1 MTRLSWVQ
9 PEDLLAHEFA
19 AARGEGRP
27 VDDIAARWLA
37 AGGPASAPVSGTSA
51 EPATPE
57 LRQLAVRLLDEIA
70 GRPVDPGLAAVEP
83 DGWPAIVASWPAAPS
98 ALPGLADPDRVLGAW
113 QGRAAGCLLGKPV
126 EKIPRRGIEEI
137 LRSSGRW
144 PLSGYFS
151 ARGVAREVLSRW
163 PWNRRSAPN
172 SLAENISG
180 MPEDDDLNYPMLA
193 LAVLER
199 TGAAFGTDD
208 MAQAWLD
215 NLPGGRV
222 FTAERVAYRNL
233 LAGLS
238 APATATVRNPY
249 REWIGAAI
257 RGDLLGWVAAGDPA
271 AAAELAWRDAR
282 LSHTRNGI
290 YGEMFTAAL
299 CSAALVASDVDAVL
313 AAGRSVV
320 PPGSRLAAAIRLGI
334 DLGRGQ
340 HPVDVCL
347 DRIEA
352 AYGRLHWVHVLGNA
366 CLVSFALSRSRGEFA
381 RGICAVVTGGW
392 DTDSNGATV
401 GSVCGALA
409 GAAGLPAEWIGPL
422 RDSVRSSLPGFDNSS
437 LTGLAGRTIQLTER
451 FATVPAARAG
461 GRCRTGAGTVT
472 EQPR

>member
-9 PEDLLAHEFA
+9 PEDLLAHEFTA
-19 AARGEGRP
+19 SRAEGRP
-27 VDDIAARWLA
+27 VDDVADRWLA
-37 AGGPASAPVSGTSA
+37 AGGTTDAPVSGTSA
-51 EPATPE
+51 GQATPE

-70 GRPVDPGLAAVEP
+70 GRPVDPALAAAEP
-83 DGWPAIVASWPAAPS
+83 DDWPAIVASRPDAPP
-98 ALPGLADPDRVLGAW
+98 ALPGRIDPDRVLGAW

-126 EKIPRRGIEEI
+126 EKIPRRGIEQL

-144 PLSGYFS
+144 PLSGYFT
-151 ARGVAREVLSRW
+151 ARGVPDEVRSRW

-180 MPEDDDLNYPMLA
+180 MPEDDDLNYPMLSLA
-193 LAVLER
+193 LLER
-199 TGAAFGTDD
+199 TGPAFRTGDV
-208 MAQAWLD
+208 AQAWLD

-233 LAGLS
+233 LSGLQ
-238 APATATVRNPY
+238 APATARWRNPY

-257 RGDLLGWVAAGDPA
+257 RGDLLGWVRPGDPA

-299 CSAALVASDVDAVL
+299 CSAALAAADVEAVL

-320 PPGSRLAAAIRLGI
+320 PPGSRLAAAIRLGVE
-334 DLGRGQ
+334 LGRGEQ
-340 HPVDVCL
+340 PVDVCL

-352 AYGRLHWVHVLGNA
+352 AYGHLHWVHVLGNA
-366 CLVSFALSRSRGEFA
+366 CLVAFALSRSRGDFVT
-381 RGICAVVTGGW
+381 GICTVVTGGW

-409 GAAGLPAEWIGPL
+409 GASRLPGEWIAPL
-422 RDSVRSSLPGFDNSS
+422 RDSVRSSLPGFDHSS
-437 LTGLAGRTIQLTER
+437 LTGLAKRTIQLAAR
-451 FATVPAARAG
+451 FAADPAADAG
-461 GRCRTGAGTVT
+461 VAAVT
-472 EQPR
+472 EQRA